1 MFIVILVNT
10 PFTFNLL
17 QIVNREQFDGIVIPS
32 NPSTASAASSPS
44 S

>member
-10 PFTFNLL
+10 PFNFNLL
-17 QIVNREQFDGIVIPS
+17 QIVNREQFDGIVTPS